1 MDIMTTK
8 EVAEA
13 LRVSTAHIRTLT
25 KNGKLP
31 FRGFRVGTSYRF
43 SRAEVEAFIKGEKY
57 GE

>member
-1 MDIMTTK
+1 MDLMTAK
-8 EVAEA
+8 EVAEM

-31 FRGFRVGTSYRF
+31 FHGFRVGTAYRF
-43 SRAEVEAFIKGEKY
+43 SRAEVEAFIKGDK